1 MSRSFFATCALG
13 LEEVLATELN
23 GIGALHVQ
31 PQRGRVA
38 FQGTLATGY
47 AACLWLRSA
56 SRVQEQLFRNRRADS
71 RQHLYEAVHDF
82 DWGPILGPDDTLAVS
97 AAVRES
103 RASDSRFVGLVV
115 KDAIVD
121 QLRQR
126 NGRRPDVD
134 PDDPDVPLRVLLHQD
149 RATVLRDLSG
159 DSLHRRGWRPVQVK
173 SPLNE
178 AIAAGL
184 LMVAGWDGKQVL
196 HDPMCGSATFLIE
209 AAHMAQDRAPGLKR
223 HFAFERWADLDE
235 TAWRK
240 QRDDANARH
249 EAGRSRP
256 LAISGADH
264 HAGALSIAR
273 RSAEAAEVDE
283 TIRIRRKALDGNQPS
298 LTPQLVVSNPP
309 WGLRM
314 GHGEL
319 EQIWTDLGRF
329 LKGQCAEATA
339 WLLSGESALTR
350 PLRLKAA
357 RRHPIRIGPVDARW
371 IQYELLPPKKNAEIP
386 K

>member
-1 MSRSFFATCALG
+1 
-13 LEEVLATELN
+13 
-23 GIGALHVQ
+23 
-31 PQRGRVA
+31 
-38 FQGTLATGY
+38 
-47 AACLWLRSA
+47 
-56 SRVQEQLFRNRRADS
+56 
-71 RQHLYEAVHDF
+71 
-82 DWGPILGPDDTLAVS
+82 
-97 AAVRES
+97 
-103 RASDSRFVGLVV
+103 
-115 KDAIVD
+115 
-121 QLRQR
+121 
-126 NGRRPDVD
+126 
-134 PDDPDVPLRVLLHQD
+134 
-149 RATVLRDLSG
+149 
-159 DSLHRRGWRPVQVK
+159 
-173 SPLNE
+173 
-178 AIAAGL
+178 
-184 LMVAGWDGKQVL
+184 
-196 HDPMCGSATFLIE
+196 
-209 AAHMAQDRAPGLKR
+209 MAQDRAPGLKR